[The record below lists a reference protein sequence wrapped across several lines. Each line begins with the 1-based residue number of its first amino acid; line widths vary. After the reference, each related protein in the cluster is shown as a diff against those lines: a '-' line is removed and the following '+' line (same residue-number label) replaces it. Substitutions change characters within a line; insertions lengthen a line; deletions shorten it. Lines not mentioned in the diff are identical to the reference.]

1 MFSNVPAALDPDE
14 QSEMINAILA
24 MQKFNVA
31 SNPVRDEQPERLIE
45 EQDEPNP
52 SDDEQSWKSSFSPSL
67 ETEISRNPERGT
79 QTDPIKPVGLVAK
92 TSHDTGGSSESTK
105 NTDSTM
111 EAWIVVPNIIRV
123 FKGHDLRW
131 QVNILPLQ
139 QEEVIKQLRRMQR
152 WKRSNVSEQMSAL
165 GDAEREA
172 INSYITDSSM
182 NSQQITSQVF
192 LLAVSRKKI
201 RLQNE
206 SADVGSYHCIYVIAK
221 REDLQNQ
228 NYSQKKTRAR
238 KMQHSMTQM
247 NLPRPTYIKVHQKHL
262 SPETL
267 DAYQLPWERDNVSSF
282 CLSVD
287 AFIDRYQND
296 PNYFIIKRWIPEK
309 DRDILF
315 EHTKALRMSNPER
328 LKPSND
334 KLFLVRKKSSPNRK
348 VKFRPWLEDEGPE
361 GEGPE
366 DEVPEDRMPS
376 STRFGSHV
384 NYSMPCSS
392 NIDMEETPE
401 KIVNDLLEKYT
412 TLFSKTESST
422 AASPQVDVQT

>member
-24 MQKFNVA
+24 MQKLNVA
-31 SNPVRDEQPERLIE
+31 SNPDRDEQPERLIE

-52 SDDEQSWKSSFSPSL
+52 SDDEQSWKSSFSPSF
-67 ETEISRNPERGT
+67 ETEISRNAERGT
-79 QTDPIKPVGLVAK
+79 QTDPIEPVGLVAQ

-105 NTDSTM
+105 NTDSTI
-111 EAWIVVPNIIRV
+111 EAWIVVPSIVRV

-139 QEEVIKQLRRMQR
+139 QEEVVKQLRRMQR
-152 WKRSNVSEQMSAL
+152 WKRSNISEQMSAI

-172 INSYITDSSM
+172 INSHITDSSM

-201 RLQNE
+201 RLQRE
-206 SADVGSYHCIYVIAK
+206 STDIGSYHCIYVIAR

-228 NYSQKKTRAR
+228 NYSQKQTRAR
-238 KMQHSMTQM
+238 KMQHHSMTQM
-247 NLPRPTYIKVHQKHL
+247 NLSRPTYIKVHQKHL

-287 AFIDRYQND
+287 ALIDHYQND
-296 PNYFIIKRWIPEK
+296 PNYLIIKRWIPEK
-309 DRDILF
+309 DQDILF

-328 LKPSND
+328 LMLSNNT
-334 KLFLVRKKSSPNRK
+334 LLKKSSPNRK

-361 GEGPE
+361 
-366 DEVPEDRMPS
+366 DLMPS
-376 STRFGSHV
+376 STRFGSSV
-384 NYSMPCSS
+384 NYSMPYSS
-392 NIDMEETPE
+392 TTDMEETPE

-412 TLFSKTESST
+412 TLFSKTESSP
-422 AASPQVDVQT
+422 AASPQVYVQT